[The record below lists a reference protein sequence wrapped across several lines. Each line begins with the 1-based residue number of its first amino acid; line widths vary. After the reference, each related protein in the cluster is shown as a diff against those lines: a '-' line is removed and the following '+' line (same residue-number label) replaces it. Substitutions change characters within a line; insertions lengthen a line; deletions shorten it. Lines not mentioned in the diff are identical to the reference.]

1 MDVLIGWPG
10 GDWQATAQLA
20 ATLVGGY
27 LFILWATSVLWV
39 YRDIQQR
46 TRDPVSQLTAV
57 AISIV
62 FPLVSLPIYAALRP
76 SETLQDAYLRLLERE
91 VLLSELGT
99 MQGSGEPRR
108 PANRA
113 TSSAAAAPA
122 AEVVAPAPAAPA
134 ARLTAGAPP
143 VARPARTSA
152 ERPRS
157 APAARETARE
167 TPRTPPPREAPS
179 RESQQANQS
188 QQSQGDSQASRD
200 SQAANESKRGKRA
213 KQSNESRSEA
223 GGSDSEPGEQLDE
236 AVSQQV

>member
-10 GDWQATAQLA
+10 GDWQATARLA

-76 SETLQDAYLRLLERE
+76 PETLQDAYLRLLERE

-99 MQGSGEPRR
+99 MQGSNEPRR
-108 PANRA
+108 ATNRAPSPANGASA
-113 TSSAAAAPA
+113 T
-122 AEVVAPAPAAPA
+122 
-134 ARLTAGAPP
+134 APP
-143 VARPARTSA
+143 VAPAAAPESPSARSASPASPEPARSRQSTA
-152 ERPRS
+152 ESRRAAAAAEPRS
-157 APAARETARE
+157 ERAPRRPSNDDLDDGTDSDETE
-167 TPRTPPPREAPS
+167 
-179 RESQQANQS
+179 
-188 QQSQGDSQASRD
+188 SRD
-200 SQAANESKRGKRA
+200 DAIRR
-213 KQSNESRSEA
+213 RI
-223 GGSDSEPGEQLDE
+223 
-236 AVSQQV
+236 

>member
-10 GDWQATAQLA
+10 GDWQATAQLV

-91 VLLSELGT
+91 VLLSELGS
-99 MQGSGEPRR
+99 MQGGGELRR
-108 PANRA
+108 APSRA
-113 TSSAAAAPA
+113 TSTAVAPPPAPVRATPEPVRAPA
-122 AEVVAPAPAAPA
+122 ARVTTPEPAREPAPAAVATEATATTESKPA
-134 ARLTAGAPP
+134 ADQP
-143 VARPARTSA
+143 
-152 ERPRS
+152 
-157 APAARETARE
+157 
-167 TPRTPPPREAPS
+167 
-179 RESQQANQS
+179 
-188 QQSQGDSQASRD
+188 
-200 SQAANESKRGKRA
+200 
-213 KQSNESRSEA
+213 
-223 GGSDSEPGEQLDE
+223 GSDPEERLDE
-236 AVSQQV
+236 AIRSRV

>member
-99 MQGSGEPRR
+99 LQGGSEPRR
-108 PANRA
+108 TASRASSTAGAAAVAEVVADAPPAAPA
-113 TSSAAAAPA
+113 TPATPATPAARPAAAAP
-122 AEVVAPAPAAPA
+122 
-134 ARLTAGAPP
+134 LI
-143 VARPARTSA
+143 ARPVRTSA

-157 APAARETARE
+157 APAARET
-167 TPRTPPPREAPS
+167 PRTPAPREAPARESQPS
-179 RESQQANQS
+179 RESPE
-188 QQSQGDSQASRD
+188 
-200 SQAANESKRGKRA
+200 ANESQQPNDSKRA
-213 KQSNESRSEA
+213 KKAKPSNESRSESD
-223 GGSDSEPGEQLDE
+223 GSDSEPGEQLDE
-236 AVSQQV
+236 AVRRQV